1 MDVFG
6 TQCICIY
13 SRGCVSSRP
22 ICINEYEPH
31 ILFTHA
37 ADCPQLCAHFY
48 TQAMLYFAL
57 LM

>member
-6 TQCICIY
+6 TQCIFIY
-13 SRGCVSSRP
+13 SRGCVSSIP

-37 ADCPQLCAHFY
+37 ADFHQLCAHFY
-48 TQAMLYFAL
+48 TQAMLYL